1 MKGISLVEENTTDAQ
16 RTNDG
21 YQKTGDMIT
30 FPYTDV
36 VTVQQEFA
44 SRVENLN
51 PVLTFTWTGICE
63 LIRLVMSGLK

>member
-30 FPYTDV
+30 LPYTDV
-36 VTVQQEFA
+36 VTVQQE
-44 SRVENLN
+44 LHQ
-51 PVLTFTWTGICE
+51 E
-63 LIRLVMSGLK
+63 LKISIQF